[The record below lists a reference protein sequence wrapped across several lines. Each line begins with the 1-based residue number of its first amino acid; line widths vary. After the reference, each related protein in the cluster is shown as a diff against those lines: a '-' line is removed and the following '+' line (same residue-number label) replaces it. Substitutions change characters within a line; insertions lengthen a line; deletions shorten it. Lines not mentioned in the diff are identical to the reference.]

1 MNRPALWR
9 LPFILV
15 SAASFFLFLAFY
27 TLSTTLPLYVERA
40 LDGSQ
45 GQMGLSMMAFIL
57 AAVVCRP
64 LAGRWVDKLGS
75 RPILLAGIGLFF
87 AASLLYF
94 AISGYRALLAL
105 RVVHGIGFG
114 LAATAASAAA
124 AQLVP
129 AERKGEG
136 IGYFSLFISLAMV
149 VGPFIGLT
157 VTADSAAGFGA
168 LFGLCAAFAAAA
180 LLASLPAKLPQPA
193 AVAAAGE
200 ASGSALAAPS
210 FLRSMFERRALPIA
224 LAGFILAFAY
234 SGITTFISVYAGEL
248 DLAKF
253 ASWFFVAFALMIV
266 LPRPITGRLYDRYGA
281 HVLVYPGIAL
291 FAVGIAALGYA
302 GSSFAFLASGAVIG
316 LGYGLLFPSF
326 QTLAIQSSPPHR
338 AGIATSTY
346 FVLFDSGYGIGSY
359 ALGMLAAGSSYSS
372 MYLASAVIA
381 AFSAISYYVLHHR
394 KQKSAAASWDVN
406 NVPVHR

>member
-9 LPFILV
+9 LPFILI

-40 LDGSQ
+40 LGGTQ

-75 RPILLAGIGLFF
+75 RPILLTGIGLFF

-149 VGPFIGLT
+149 VGPFVGLT
-157 VTADSAAGFGA
+157 VTADSAAGFDA

-180 LLASLPAKLPQPA
+180 LLAGLPAKLPQPA
-193 AVAAAGE
+193 AFAAAE
-200 ASGSALAAPS
+200 ATPTSPPPAAPS

-234 SGITTFISVYAGEL
+234 SGITTFISVYADEL
-248 DLAKF
+248 ELAQS
-253 ASWFFVAFALMIV
+253 ASWFFVTFALMIV
-266 LPRPITGRLYDRYGA
+266 LPRPITGRLFDRFGA

-291 FAVGIAALGYA
+291 FAIGVAALGLA
-302 GSSFAFLASGAVIG
+302 DSSFAFLASGAVIG

-359 ALGMLAAGSSYSS
+359 ALGMLAAGSSYAS
-372 MYLASAVIA
+372 MYLVSAVIA
-381 AFSAISYYVLHHR
+381 AFSALSYYTLHHR
-394 KQKSAAASWDVN
+394 KEHSAAAIAAL
-406 NVPVHR
+406 PH

>member
-9 LPFILV
+9 LPFILI

-27 TLSTTLPLYVERA
+27 TLSTTLPLFVEST
-40 LDGSQ
+40 LGGSQ
-45 GQMGLSMMAFIL
+45 GQMGLSMMVFIL

-64 LAGRWVDKLGS
+64 LAGRWTDRIGS
-75 RPILLAGIGLFF
+75 RPILLAGLGLFA
-87 AASLLYF
+87 AASLLYAPIRSF
-94 AISGYRALLAL
+94 GALLGL

-149 VGPFIGLT
+149 VGPFVGLT
-157 VTADSAAGFGA
+157 VVQGSASFGA
-168 LFGLCAAFAAAA
+168 LFGLCAAFAGLA
-180 LLASLPAKLPQPA
+180 LLAGLPAKLPKPERAAPA
-193 AVAAAGE
+193 TAPAP
-200 ASGSALAAPS
+200 GSAEPG

-234 SGITTFISVYAGEL
+234 SGITTYISVYAGEL
-248 DLAKF
+248 HLAQS
-253 ASWFFVAFALMIV
+253 ASWFFVSFALMIV
-266 LPRPITGRLYDRYGA
+266 LPRPFTGRLFDRHGA

-291 FAVGIAALGYA
+291 FAIGTLALGFA
-302 GSSFAFLASGAVIG
+302 ESSLVFLASGAIIG

-359 ALGMLAAGSSYSS
+359 ALGTLAAGSSYAL
-372 MYLASAVIA
+372 MYLASA
-381 AFSAISYYVLHHR
+381 AIVSVTAITYYGLHHR
-394 KQKSAAASWDVN
+394 RVASSAAAKTAAQ
-406 NVPVHR
+406 

>member
-9 LPFILV
+9 LPFILI

-27 TLSTTLPLYVERA
+27 TLSTTLPLFVERT
-40 LDGSQ
+40 LGGTQ
-45 GQMGLSMMAFIL
+45 GQMGLSMMVFIL

-87 AASLLYF
+87 AASMLYF
-94 AISGYRALLAL
+94 AIRGYGALLAL

-136 IGYFSLFISLAMV
+136 IGYFSLFISVAMV
-149 VGPFIGLT
+149 VGPFVGLT
-157 VTADSAAGFGA
+157 VTADSADGFGA
-168 LFGLCAAFAAAA
+168 LFGLCAAFSAAA
-180 LLASLPAKLPQPA
+180 LLASLPAKLPQPMA
-193 AVAAAGE
+193 AAAAG
-200 ASGSALAAPS
+200 ASGAASDSPS

-248 DLAKF
+248 DLAKS
-253 ASWFFVAFALMIV
+253 ASWFFVSFALMIV
-266 LPRPITGRLYDRYGA
+266 LPRPITGRLFDRFGA

-291 FAVGIAALGYA
+291 FAIGIAALGLA
-302 GSSFAFLASGAVIG
+302 GSNFVFLASGAVIG

-346 FVLFDSGYGIGSY
+346 FVLFDSGYGVGSY
-359 ALGMLAAGSSYSS
+359 ALGMVAAGSSYAS

-381 AFSAISYYVLHHR
+381 AFTAVSYYALHHR
-394 KQKSAAASWDVN
+394 KGRAATAALHVN
-406 NVPVHR
+406 APVHR